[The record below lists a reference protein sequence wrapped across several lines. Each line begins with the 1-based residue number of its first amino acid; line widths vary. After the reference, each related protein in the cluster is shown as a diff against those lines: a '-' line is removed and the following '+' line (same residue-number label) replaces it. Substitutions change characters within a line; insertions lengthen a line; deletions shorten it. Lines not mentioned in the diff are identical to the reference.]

1 MKIESDKYVNH
12 RFIFQDTQ
20 VCFNQG
26 VAEVPD
32 AVGNALLE
40 AKFPHVFA
48 EGKRPRLKSQ
58 IEKAFDEG
66 LSTRDELWKKEV
78 DRLNNVISGLKQENL
93 KLRNEVNMWKAEVEK
108 MHDPKAEAEAEAEAE
123 VVGDVPTEAAEDESD
138 AIKKELASQTK
149 PELIEIAKSLGIPE
163 DNLVVDGKQI
173 SKNKL
178 IELILS
184 YSSVSE

>member
-78 DRLNNVISGLKQENL
+78 DRLNNIISGLKQENL

-108 MHDPKAEAEAEAEAE
+108 MYDLKAEAEVEAE
-123 VVGDVPTEAAEDESD
+123 VVRDVPAEAAEDESD
-138 AIKKELASQTK
+138 AIKKELVSQTK